1 MLALAF
7 ATFNV
12 FAYQTVLV
20 PQVRD
25 YQPSWHG
32 ARWITAQH
40 ADRPVA
46 YFRKTVALPV
56 PPTGAFV
63 TVQASQAF
71 TLYANGQLVD
81 KSRDDFMSGA
91 TTLAYTYDVT
101 ALLQSGP
108 NTIAL
113 CAVNFDEGAPIARAV
128 FGVSYGD
135 QAQTFPS
142 DTSWVATDDPQLVD
156 APCSITQHPKW
167 SRSSFADGVW
177 QSAADVTGSLPA
189 DGVLHVSPAA
199 VETPLPTA
207 WLAAGPGEDAFFFRS
222 LRLPAV
228 CDAWLRV
235 ASSGDAQIYVNGER
249 LADQPD
255 RIRVDQNGHTLPSAI
270 ILTASLYE
278 VSPYLHAGANDLG
291 VHVSTVGTDLKTG
304 APRTRPAAALLDLL
318 VTSCDGTTSRF
329 AGDGSWLGS
338 ATAAPGWMKGGDAAA
353 RWSFAIPTSAVM
365 FLPAAKHFAVQPS
378 LVPATNRV
386 SIPGGAAARVLLV
399 TTLLLLAGLIATVG
413 AQLVV
418 RRGFGMRARL
428 VPALDRVALAL
439 LPALA
444 LMLLLFVLNL
454 EPLIPRPFPFTR
466 LWLAIVAGTA
476 LAALAL
482 MLASARLADAIVPV
496 RRALARHLRHLSPA
510 PAPALPRWLASALPA
525 RLRARLSWQAAATAA
540 AVVAMLLVGAYMVTY
555 NLAYE
560 VYWQDE
566 VTSVYAAMGV
576 LHGGVP
582 RMLSGYIY
590 EKAELFSYMLAG
602 PIALFGTGP
611 IATRALSV
619 VEYLLS
625 LALTYWIGRYFL
637 GKRVGL
643 LAMLLVVASPM
654 ALRWGREAR
663 MYQQAELTALIFVYL
678 FYRAVQPGARV
689 RYIYLSMLAVVVMYL
704 SHEETFI
711 LLPAVVVYF
720 LVTQR
725 LTWVRNAHWWLA
737 GCGAIAA
744 ILFQLYLTKA
754 THPPVLGTDSTQQP
768 LIAFSPENLDFYL
781 RLLFDSRSLSHGTLA
796 ELGIT
801 STFAV
806 LAALGA
812 LFSSNRT
819 LRYLSLFLS
828 LPLIM
833 LAFTFTL
840 TSDRYIYP
848 LLPVFA
854 FLAAAAMSWMF
865 DRVWFLARRRLG
877 AAGGRAVV
885 AAFALLLTLT
895 VLAAQTPSMANF
907 GLATSRTFGIAAHHR
922 YPDYQRA
929 GDYIRAHWQP
939 GDILITISPAIDGA
953 FYAERPSFLLYQSK
967 ALYLFEQNGHIVDTP
982 TGSTVLLNG
991 HDLDTV
997 LATYHR
1003 IWLLSVP
1010 SYQCCGRTDNFPL
1023 AGNFQL
1029 LFEGADTLVYL
1040 RSA

>member
-1 MLALAF
+1 M
-7 ATFNV
+7 V
-12 FAYQTVLV
+12 G
-20 PQVRD
+20 R
-25 YQPSWHG
+25 
-32 ARWITAQH
+32 I
-40 ADRPVA
+40 
-46 YFRKTVALPV
+46 
-56 PPTGAFV
+56 
-63 TVQASQAF
+63 
-71 TLYANGQLVD
+71 
-81 KSRDDFMSGA
+81 
-91 TTLAYTYDVT
+91 
-101 ALLQSGP
+101 
-108 NTIAL
+108 
-113 CAVNFDEGAPIARAV
+113 
-128 FGVSYGD
+128 
-135 QAQTFPS
+135 
-142 DTSWVATDDPQLVD
+142 
-156 APCSITQHPKW
+156 
-167 SRSSFADGVW
+167 DGW
-177 QSAADVTGSLPA
+177 
-189 DGVLHVSPAA
+189 
-199 VETPLPTA
+199 
-207 WLAAGPGEDAFFFRS
+207 
-222 LRLPAV
+222 
-228 CDAWLRV
+228 
-235 ASSGDAQIYVNGER
+235 
-249 LADQPD
+249 
-255 RIRVDQNGHTLPSAI
+255 
-270 ILTASLYE
+270 
-278 VSPYLHAGANDLG
+278 
-291 VHVSTVGTDLKTG
+291 
-304 APRTRPAAALLDLL
+304 
-318 VTSCDGTTSRF
+318 
-329 AGDGSWLGS
+329 
-338 ATAAPGWMKGGDAAA
+338 
-353 RWSFAIPTSAVM
+353 
-365 FLPAAKHFAVQPS
+365 PAAKHFAVQPS
-378 LVPATNRV
+378 LVLATNQM
-386 SIPGGAAARVLLV
+386 SIPGGAAARVLLL
-399 TTLLLLAGLIATVG
+399 TTLLLLAGVLAAVC
-413 AQLVV
+413 AQLVIA
-418 RRGFGMRARL
+418 RGARKRMRL
-428 VPALDRVALAL
+428 IPALDRVALAL

-466 LWLAIVAGTA
+466 LWLAILSGTV

-482 MLASARLADAIVPV
+482 MLASVRLAAAGRRLRAALLPY
-496 RRALARHLRHLSPA
+496 RRALARRLPPA
-510 PAPALPRWLASALPA
+510 PELPHRLAGALPM
-525 RLRARLSWQAAATAA
+525 RLRAHLSWKAVATVAP
-540 AVVAMLLVGAYMVTY
+540 VLAMLLVGAYMVTY

-560 VYWQDE
+560 AYWQDE
-566 VTSVYAAMGV
+566 VTSVYAAIGV

-582 RMLSGYIY
+582 RMISGYIY

-602 PIALFGTGP
+602 PIALFGANP

-619 VEYLLS
+619 AEYLAS
-625 LALTYWIGRYFL
+625 LALTFWIGRYFL

-643 LAMLLVVASPM
+643 LAMLLVVSSPM

-725 LTWVRNAHWWLA
+725 LTWMRNSHWWVA

-744 ILFQLYLTKA
+744 IVFQLYLTKA
-754 THPPVLGTDSTQQP
+754 THPPVLGTDSTQRP
-768 LIAFSPENLDFYL
+768 LIAFSPQNLDFYL

-801 STFAV
+801 STLAV
-806 LAALGA
+806 LAAAAA
-812 LFSSNRT
+812 LFSTDRA

-828 LPLIM
+828 LPLIV

-865 DRVWFLARRRLG
+865 GRVSSLARRRLG
-877 AAGGRAVV
+877 VGGGRAVV

-895 VLAAQTPSMANF
+895 VLTAQTPSMANF
-907 GLATSRTFGIAAHHR
+907 GLATSRTFGIAYHHR

-1029 LFEGADTLVYL
+1029 LFEGSDTLVYL